1 MQRRSAAPIAEL
13 PAIAAVLGD
22 GSSAL
27 KIVVLAIIVAAIL
40 FTRLGPRGR

>member
-1 MQRRSAAPIAEL
+1 MRPADFAAAL
-13 PAIAAVLGD
+13 GLLGD
-22 GSSAL
+22 GSLSV